1 MQKDLFKRFT
11 FAVVFTLLPQEGFM
25 GQIHPRYIALEDLV
39 QRSDLI
45 VIARPESP
53 FITEKM
59 IPLAK
64 GRKRAP
70 PYRLATCHFQVL
82 ETLYNAWANV
92 VPTRIAV
99 FPADWESNFE
109 LAKQYYLKGLSK
121 HVVREYYESKTAPQ
135 DPGKQPVILFLYYRS
150 ESAEFVVQGGYE
162 SVEMKRTVV
171 RLISKK

>member
-1 MQKDLFKRFT
+1 MRKSLLNRLILASIFS
-11 FAVVFTLLPQEGFM
+11 LLPQEGFA
-25 GQIHPRYIALEDLV
+25 GQIHPRYISLEDLV
-39 QRSDLI
+39 RRSDLI

-70 PYRLATCHFQVL
+70 PFRLVTCHFQVI
-82 ETLYNAWANV
+82 ETLIHGWGP
-92 VPTRIAV
+92 VPARIAV
-99 FPADWESNFE
+99 SAADWESDME
-109 LAKQYYLKGLSK
+109 VAKQYYLKGISK

-150 ESAEFVVQGGYE
+150 ESAEFVAQGGYE